1 MSIMG
6 SMRLLNAIENETIGG
21 IDLDTYLADPRQFNE
36 FQALLNTRVYRDRL
50 FSTNAFDNLI
60 GSSLAMDAILSSRN
74 AVTSIIQSANLASRL
89 VGTPAGGGYF
99 MGFYMHSPTERRAL
113 IDAGKDGE
121 FEGLMWK
128 TAQTDTPN
136 TNSDIDG
143 AANTDAMTTAALKSQ
158 HPAAAACSDYNG
170 GGKTDWSLPAK
181 NQLEI
186 IYRQAKPFTQENH
199 ATSGANP
206 DSLPPTGNY
215 TAKNP
220 AQTGIV
226 SYQKGGINAYDD
238 TKTYWTSTQY
248 NATSAR
254 LQSFSNGNQYT
265 SSKSNTFYWCRAVRS
280 FVV

>member
-6 SMRLLNAIENETIGG
+6 SMRLLNAIENETISGV
-21 IDLDTYLADPRQFNE
+21 DLDTYLADPRQFNE
-36 FQALLNTRVYRDRL
+36 FQALLNSRVYRDRL

-60 GSSLAMDAILSSRN
+60 GSNLALDAILSSRN

-89 VGTPAGGGYF
+89 VGTPVGGGYF

-121 FEGLMWK
+121 FENLQWK

-136 TNSDIDG
+136 TSSNIDG
-143 AANTDAMTTAALKSQ
+143 AANTDAMTTASQKSL
-158 HPAAAACSDYNG
+158 HPAAAACADFAG
-170 GGKTDWSLPAK
+170 GGKTDWCLPAQ

-186 IYRQAKPFTQENH
+186 IYRQVKPFTQENS
-199 ATSGANP
+199 TGSGANP

-220 AQTGIV
+220 AQTGIA

-238 TKTYWTSTQY
+238 TKNYWTSTQ
-248 NATSAR
+248 TSATNAR
-254 LQSFSNGNQYT
+254 TQQFTNGIQNT
-265 SSKSNTFYWCRAVRS
+265 TSKSTTFYWCRAVRS